1 MGCGMEKCVVALGS
15 KNPVKVYAV
24 SRIMRLLCNPQVV
37 AVDVPSGVNAQPC
50 GLAETLL
57 GALNRASQAIASVN
71 NAEYGVGIEA
81 GIFSI
86 DGLVLDLQVAVIV
99 DRSERVSI
107 GFSQAFMVPNE
118 WVDELIKGV
127 ELAEIAS
134 KTLSRPNIGRRLGL
148 IGYLTQGLITRTM
161 LSESALIMALV
172 PRLNSPLYKLPC
184 LDKLRAKLLEVVK
197 SDVTCP
203 RTYLNAK

>member
-71 NAEYGVGIEA
+71 KPFIYLNYPRRIGA
-81 GIFSI
+81 I
-86 DGLVLDLQVAVIV
+86 D
-99 DRSERVSI
+99 
-107 GFSQAFMVPNE
+107 
-118 WVDELIKGV
+118 
-127 ELAEIAS
+127 
-134 KTLSRPNIGRRLGL
+134 LSRRDCCID
-148 IGYLTQGLITRTM
+148 LTITI
-161 LSESALIMALV
+161 E
-172 PRLNSPLYKLPC
+172 
-184 LDKLRAKLLEVVK
+184 D
-197 SDVTCP
+197 
-203 RTYLNAK
+203 